1 MKRKTL
7 SEFVDEVGQTEA
19 AAALGCTQ
27 GAISKAL
34 RQKREISVLIES
46 DGTISGQEFRQF
58 PVSTRDG
65 QPAA

>member
-1 MKRKTL
+1 MDRKPL
-7 SEFVDEVGQTEA
+7 SEFVDEVGQAEA

-34 RQKREISVLIES
+34 RQKRKITVLIED
-46 DGTISGQEFRQF
+46 DGTIRGHELRRF
-58 PVSTRDG
+58 PAPTRSG

>member
-1 MKRKTL
+1 MERKPL
-7 SEFVDEVGQTEA
+7 SEFVDDVGQAEA

-34 RQKREISVLIES
+34 RQNREITVLIED
-46 DGTISGQEFRQF
+46 DGTIKGHELRRF
-58 PVSTRDG
+58 PTPARSG